1 MNIDLSP
8 LREFLQYHVWNDT
21 KLNCDNVDCCSLLW
35 ISLQHTPIIDD
46 SHIEFKLPNNIVGV

>member
-8 LREFLQYHVWNDT
+8 LREFLQYRVWKDS

-35 ISLQHTPIIDD
+35 TSLHHTHIIDD
-46 SHIEFKLPNNIVGV
+46 SHIEFKLPDNIVGV